1 MVKAVT
7 YILENNSTV
16 QDLVGQNVAGE
27 KFKVYPVAVPQS
39 ETGPYIIVRQSAKVE
54 IGKGCNSFVYG
65 IEVLSYALSY
75 DDVTALNIAVINAL
89 QNEASGTV
97 NSVAYGYLNL
107 TNEIDSFSADHGN
120 QYIKI
125 SSFEGTAD

>member
-7 YILENNSTV
+7 YILENDATV
-16 QDLVGQNVAGE
+16 AGLVGQNAE
-27 KFKVYPVAVPQS
+27 ASKAKVYPVAVPQS
-39 ETGPYIIVRQSAKVE
+39 ETGPYIIVRQSAKVA

-75 DDVTALNIAVINAL
+75 DDVTALNISVINAI
-89 QNEASGTV
+89 QNTASGTV

-107 TNEIDSFSADHGN
+107 T
-120 QYIKI
+120 
-125 SSFEGTAD
+125 